1 MAKEFADQG
10 GVATMNPPAIVRWA
24 TSKLMSRL
32 WRASAITRRRAKA
45 ERVRKR
51 KGAPHRV
58 EYFHQVDDG
67 YSQLAAQLLEPLV
80 GRYEIDLVVH
90 LVSAEASLNLPEPDL
105 LRELSRY
112 DSGRVAPHYGLR
124 FPTEG
129 ESVDPELSKIAIR
142 IIAAHPEG
150 LWEVMV
156 KVGEALWTGNRAAL
170 EELGRV
176 HGMAEPDAAS
186 DCVAHGNAR
195 REKLGH
201 YSGAMFY
208 YGGEWYWG
216 VDRVYHLEERL
227 VELGASKVEPG
238 SVLFPR
244 PEIEFGPL
252 RDDGRLTLEIYP
264 SLRSPYTS
272 LIFDHAV
279 RLAEK
284 TGVRMMIRPVLP
296 MVMRGVPAT
305 RQKGFYIFSD
315 AAREAR
321 SLGLEWGLISDPIGE
336 PVRNVYSLYPWA
348 VEQGRGTPLLRAFL
362 HAAFFD
368 GVNTNTPG
376 GMQTVVEN
384 AGLDWSE
391 ARGIMGNSD
400 WEGEFEANRLAMYK
414 FGSWG
419 VPSFRLLDE
428 KGSEILGLWGQDRL
442 WLFSREIQR
451 LLRARG
457 GAEHANSGTNPRP
470 VPE

>member
-1 MAKEFADQG
+1 
-10 GVATMNPPAIVRWA
+10 
-24 TSKLMSRL
+24 
-32 WRASAITRRRAKA
+32 
-45 ERVRKR
+45 
-51 KGAPHRV
+51 
-58 EYFHQVDDG
+58 
-67 YSQLAAQLLEPLV
+67 
-80 GRYEIDLVVH
+80 
-90 LVSAEASLNLPEPDL
+90 
-105 LRELSRY
+105 
-112 DSGRVAPHYGLR
+112 
-124 FPTEG
+124 
-129 ESVDPELSKIAIR
+129 
-142 IIAAHPEG
+142 
-150 LWEVMV
+150 MV

-176 HGMAEPDAAS
+176 HGMAEPDVAA
-186 DCVAHGNAR
+186 DRVADGNAL

-227 VELGASKVEPG
+227 VELGVGKVEPG
-238 SVLFPR
+238 GVLFPR

-296 MVMRGVPAT
+296 MVMRGVPVT

-321 SLGLEWGLISDPIGE
+321 ALGLEWGLISDPIGE

-384 AGLDWSE
+384 AGLPWSE